1 MAKLFVFGIGG
12 TGARVIKS
20 LTMLLASGVKSN
32 FNEIVPII
40 IDPDRAGGDLNRTV
54 KLLSDYQKIQK
65 ELTDFQHNHFFK
77 TAILTLSEVI
87 SRKGGNP
94 NVIDGFRFELDGVQN
109 DRFKDFI
116 DYENLDPKNKWLT
129 NLLFSDR
136 NLESNLEVGFK
147 GNPNIGSVV
156 LNQFTKSKAFEAFA
170 SNFEQGD
177 RIFIISSIFGGTGAA
192 GFPLIMKNIREGFVN
207 GQFHDFLK
215 NSIIGAITVQPYF
228 KVSNDTESEIDSKGF
243 ISKTKAALH
252 YYNKNVTGNS
262 SINALYYIGDS
273 VSNEYENKEG
283 GVDQRNDAHFVEL
296 ASALAIIDFAN
307 IDNGF
312 VQTTNGRAIGP
323 VYKEFGVT
331 STTERIT
338 FKDLFADTINL
349 VRSNITEYFYF
360 NLFLKEKLQSE
371 LNHPYASSYTN
382 KIDKNFI
389 DQTFYKTVSDFNKT
403 FRIWLGEMYRNKVS
417 FAPFNIEVE
426 TNNNKEVTDIKIN
439 TSSIFSLVNG
449 TSEKKSVK
457 DYVPLVSINNY
468 ELFIKSLNVA
478 AEKVGNTTTNKRF
491 MGVFSKA
498 SKEVVNQKLF

>member
-54 KLLSDYQKIQK
+54 KLLSDYQKIQR

-87 SRKGGNP
+87 SRRGGNP

-215 NSIIGAITVQPYF
+215 NSVIGAITVQPYF

-243 ISKTKAALH
+243 VSKTKAALH

-262 SINALYYIGDS
+262 SVNALYYIGDS

-296 ASALAIIDFAN
+296 ASALAILDFAN
-307 IDNGF
+307 IDSGYI
-312 VQTTNGRAIGP
+312 QTANGRAVNP
-323 VYKEFGVT
+323 VYKEFGVV
-331 STTERIT
+331 SNAERLT
-338 FKDLFADTINL
+338 FKDLFTDTINL

-371 LNHPYASSYTN
+371 LSHPYASGYSN

-389 DQTFYKTVSDFNKT
+389 DQSFYKTIADFNKT
-403 FRIWLGEMYRNKVS
+403 FRMWLGEMHRNKVS

-426 TNNNKEVTDIKIN
+426 TNTNKEVTDIKIN
-439 TSSIFSLVNG
+439 TSSIFSLVNDVR
-449 TSEKKSVK
+449 ERKSWK
-457 DYVPLVSINNY
+457 HYVPGLSMNNY
-468 ELFIKSLNVA
+468 ELFIDNLNKA
-478 AEKVGNTTTNKRF
+478 ALKVGDTNTNKRF